1 MSNFTFLRAPL
12 PSLHTHATKA
22 EILIPTAP
30 RAACFYTRFALEQ
43 SILWL
48 YENDPHLRFPYES
61 GLYALIHERSFKNAI
76 DPRLFSKLDLIRR
89 KGNDAVHKSRPISQ
103 NDARYLV
110 GELFHVLYWLCRT
123 YTPNGKNL
131 PNLTFNPAK
140 IPQPADLDK
149 QKQEQALTQQQL
161 KALEEQLSQAN
172 EQRRLEAERRTQT
185 EAQLEAARAEI
196 AAIKAANAKVSD
208 PHDYNEANTRRL
220 LIDEMLRE
228 AGWNPSAPNAIEFEV
243 TGMPKQ
249 NATDSGNGRV
259 DYVLWDNDGKPLA
272 LIEAK
277 RTSKSPQSG
286 QHQAKL
292 YADCLEQ
299 RYSQRPLIF
308 FSNGYETWL
317 WDDTQYPPRQVLG
330 FLKKEELQRILFRR
344 SNRKRLSAVAINE
357 NIAGKNRPYQ
367 KEAIRRIADTFEHE
381 NRRKALLVMATGTG
395 KTRTAIALIDLLKRA
410 NWVNRVLFLA
420 DRKALL
426 RQAFRAF
433 QNQLPS
439 VTPANLLEKNHDFTS
454 ANVVLS
460 TYKTMLNA
468 IDRHTVSSPTDTA
481 DPSIE
486 KLFGVGYFDLI
497 VVDEAHRSI
506 YKKYGE
512 IFDYFD
518 GLLVGLTATPRA
530 EVDRDT
536 YRIFDLPQGIPTF
549 TYELDDAI
557 QDGHLVPPRAV
568 NVPFKFLRT
577 GVKYSDLSP
586 EEQLEYEEKFRDEET
601 GELPSQISSA
611 ALNQWL
617 FNISTVEQ
625 ALELMMNQGLK
636 VDGGDRLGKTI
647 IFARNHNHAEF
658 IAECF
663 NDSYPQYNGHF
674 AQIID
679 SHDSHAQS
687 LLDDFSE
694 PNKMPIIAISV
705 DMLDT
710 GVDVPE
716 ILNLVF
722 FKPVFS
728 RVKFNQMIGRGTRQ
742 CENLLGP
749 NKDKE
754 EFLIFDLCSNCLYFD
769 QDIQETEKKLPETLT
784 TRLVKHRL
792 ELAQALTQTQADSA
806 KTTDSETTDSETTD
820 PTPTLRNR
828 LLDDLHHHVS
838 TMPRDNFMVRRHLRD
853 VGEFSERDRWNI
865 LTAADTDTINR
876 TLANLP
882 NGITDQ
888 GALAKEFDLLCL
900 KLQLAILK
908 KSASYERLRDR
919 LRDTLNQLESKP
931 DHPLIKPQLALIQT
945 AQAESYWT
953 DATPEMVEELRL
965 QIRDLVK
972 FIDREKQ
979 EVVIT
984 DFLDEMGEVQDVK
997 VPTGQIGFSPNQ
1009 YKRKVEAYIR
1019 ENEDHIAIAKLKRN
1033 RPLTDADLTALE
1045 DILFSPDPANPQDT
1059 QQNRQ
1064 RFEEVFGKHKSLKL
1078 LIREIVG
1085 LDRAEA
1091 KQAFSH
1097 YLEGT
1102 TFSANQIRFV
1112 ETIIDYLTQNGT
1124 MDPGRL
1130 YETPFTD
1137 THTEGLSG
1145 IFNEIEALRII
1156 EIVNVFN
1163 ASVDVDFAEESA
1175 G

>member
-1 MSNFTFLRAPL
+1 MSNFTFLRTPL

-22 EILIPTAP
+22 ETLIPTAP

-43 SILWL
+43 SVLWL
-48 YENDPHLRFPYES
+48 YENDPHLRFPYEN

-89 KGNDAVHKSRPISQ
+89 KGNDAVHKSRPISE

-123 YTPNGKNL
+123 YTPNGNNL
-131 PNLTFNPAK
+131 PNLTFAPAK
-140 IPQPADLDK
+140 IPQPSDPT
-149 QKQEQALTQQQL
+149 EQAKAQALSQQQL
-161 KALEEQLSQAN
+161 KELAEQLAKADERSRI
-172 EQRRLEAERRTQT
+172 ETERRARTEAELEAI
-185 EAQLEAARAEI
+185 RAEVT
-196 AAIKAANAKVSD
+196 ALKAANAKTTD

-243 TGMPKQ
+243 EGMP
-249 NATDSGNGRV
+249 TDSGNGKV
-259 DYVLWDNDGKPLA
+259 DYVLWDDNGKPLA

-292 YADCLEQ
+292 YADCLEA
-299 RYSQRPLIF
+299 RYSQRPVIF

-344 SNRKRLSAVAINE
+344 SNRKRFSAVAINE
-357 NIAGKNRPYQ
+357 NIAGKGRPYQ
-367 KEAIRRIADTFEHE
+367 KEAIRRITDTFEHE

-433 QNQLPS
+433 KAHLPT
-439 VTPANLLEKNHDFTS
+439 VTAANLLEKNHDFTS

-468 IDRHTVSSPTDTA
+468 IDRHTVSSSADTA
-481 DPSIE
+481 DFSIEESRIE

-536 YRIFDLPQGIPTF
+536 YRIFDLPQGNPTF

-586 EEQLEYEEKFRDEET
+586 EEQREYEEKFRDEET
-601 GELPSQISSA
+601 GELPSQINAA
-611 ALNQWL
+611 ALNKWL

-625 ALELMMNQGLK
+625 ALELVMNQGLK

-647 IFARNHNHAEF
+647 IFARNHKHAEF
-658 IAECF
+658 IATCF
-663 NDSYPQYNGHF
+663 DSSYPQYNGHF

-742 CENLLGP
+742 SENLLGP
-749 NKDKE
+749 NKNKE
-754 EFLIFDLCSNCLYFD
+754 EFLIFDLCGNCLYFD

-792 ELAQALTQTQADSA
+792 ELAQALTPATAD
-806 KTTDSETTDSETTD
+806 TSETTTPETTSN
-820 PTPTLRNR
+820 PTLRNR

-853 VGEFSERDRWNI
+853 VGAFSERDRWNT
-865 LTAADTDTINR
+865 LTEADTDTINR
-876 TLANLP
+876 TLATLP

-900 KLQLAILK
+900 KLQLALLK
-908 KSASYERLRDR
+908 KSVSYERLRDQV
-919 LRDTLNQLESKP
+919 RDTLSQLESNP
-931 DHPLIKPQLALIQT
+931 DHPLIKPQLSLIQA

-953 DATPEMVEELRL
+953 DATPEMVEDIRL
-965 QIRDLVK
+965 QIRELVK

-984 DFLDEMGEVQDVK
+984 DFADEMGDLQEVD
-997 VPTGQIGFSPNQ
+997 VPTIQTGFSPYQ

-1033 RPLTDADLTALE
+1033 RPLTDADLSALE
-1045 DILFSPDPANPQDT
+1045 DILFSPDPANPQNT

-1078 LIREIVG
+1078 LIREMVG

-1091 KQAFSH
+1091 KTAFAH

-1112 ETIIDYLTQNGT
+1112 ENIIDYLTQNGT
-1124 MDPGRL
+1124 MDPGL
-1130 YETPFTD
+1130 LFEAPFTD
-1137 THTEGLSG
+1137 THTKGLSG
-1145 IFNEIEALRII
+1145 VFNDTEALRILK
-1156 EIVNVFN
+1156 IVNAFN
-1163 ASVDVDFAEESA
+1163 ITAGADFTESETV